1 MQWIHQDHVPLLWLV
16 VDTNWIKWDSHI
28 GFLTND
34 LIFVSYLSYLFNALK
49 KSKVKL
55 HLSLVG
61 RHLIYLFSI
70 QHEINFA
77 YNKWLTIFEFLVF
90 GKN

>member
-34 LIFVSYLSYLFNALK
+34 LIFVSLSYLFNALK

-61 RHLIYLFSI
+61 SHLIYLFSI

-90 GKN
+90 DKN